1 MDIKHIRIIFYK
13 NMKTLREEKI
23 EIIRNKEF
31 IVNHMQDNF
40 ENVIINE
47 IKDGSILC

>member
-1 MDIKHIRIIFYK
+1 MSEYINLQSIELQANEDI
-13 NMKTLREEKI
+13 T
-23 EIIRNKEF
+23 EIMVEYNN
-31 IVNHMQDNF
+31 VSNNF